1 MSGKAQAEGSWGE
14 YLQAFFDSSKVK
26 VQNYANGGR
35 SSRNFI
41 NEGSLDKIKAN
52 IKAGDYLF
60 IQFGHNDCA
69 NGKGYIEDRYVPLGQ
84 PDADGIYPV
93 TAGTK
98 VATPSSLTS
107 KYGDTFYS
115 YDCGGTYKWYL
126 KQYID
131 AAKEVGAIPVL
142 VTPVSRLYYTSEGTI
157 KPHHDSTDKET
168 GTLVTENNA
177 YVEAVKQ
184 LAKEQDVLL
193 IDGFEI
199 TKNMYEEAY
208 KADEK
213 AANGKS
219 VNGTQVMSAGDSTHS
234 NKLGGFITAELFAQ
248 QIQNMNISLS
258 KAVKSPSRVA
268 GVNPDGQQVFVVDKN
283 GVLTAKAADANGR
296 FTEDAVYWTAKG
308 QSLLSAISAKSEE
321 LNKSENPTPAPD
333 PAPAPDPTPA
343 PEQGGSDKKDDGAT
357 SDSDSNK
364 DDNAIS
370 SDDKNP
376 DASKD
381 DVKTA
386 DVYHVM
392 GYSVAFTMALA
403 GIVLLVYEDR
413 KKKRLINK

>member
-1 MSGKAQAEGSWGE
+1 M
-14 YLQAFFDSSKVK
+14 
-26 VQNYANGGR
+26 QNYANGGR

-84 PDADGIYPV
+84 PDANGIYPV

-126 KQYID
+126 KQYVD
-131 AAKEVGAIPVL
+131 AAKEAGAIPVL
-142 VTPVSRLYYTSEGTI
+142 VTPVSRLYYTSDGTI

-168 GTLVTENNA
+168 GTLVTKNNA

-268 GVNPDGQQVFVVDKN
+268 GVNPDGQQKPYKDRPLCVQ
-283 GVLTAKAADANGR
+283 R
-296 FTEDAVYWTAKG
+296 FRKTLI
-308 QSLLSAISAKSEE
+308 LL
-321 LNKSENPTPAPD
+321 
-333 PAPAPDPTPA
+333 
-343 PEQGGSDKKDDGAT
+343 
-357 SDSDSNK
+357 
-364 DDNAIS
+364 
-370 SDDKNP
+370 
-376 DASKD
+376 
-381 DVKTA
+381 
-386 DVYHVM
+386 
-392 GYSVAFTMALA
+392 
-403 GIVLLVYEDR
+403 
-413 KKKRLINK
+413 KKR